1 MRYDAE
7 TDMLHL
13 WPSAFAVAR
22 WGVYHLSARLGDLL
36 AVLGSAQAADWRAL
50 AMKQPKARLVPD
62 MP

>member
-1 MRYDAE
+1 
-7 TDMLHL
+7 MLHL
-13 WPSAFAVAR
+13 WPSAFAGAR